1 MHTVV
6 FSNTFVILLI
16 SNIILFLVH
25 LCRCTWKWRPK
36 EGKSSDFPAICH
48 GHLLIPH
55 PIEYMASFV
64 QISATDRVKQGESS
78 VHPKHA
84 TENPS
89 FLTRTSFFFLFS
101 LLGPNSVDLSSS
113 HFFSTLNCSSPLFP
127 SPSCLLLLSH
137 RIMSFIPVGCLFL
150 LKFQLVN
157 PLCITG
163 NKGSQLFFSFNAV
176 SSERV
181 VYFWLIVVSEVIY
194 FQWTVWLSVVG
205 RMKCAKSFS
214 SLLSNKL
221 HQIVSY
227 LIEFRWIL
235 L

>member
-101 LLGPNSVDLSSS
+101 LLGPNSVDRS
-113 HFFSTLNCSSPLFP
+113 
-127 SPSCLLLLSH
+127 LLLS
-137 RIMSFIPVGCLFL
+137 FF
-150 LKFQLVN
+150 FY
-157 PLCITG
+157 
-163 NKGSQLFFSFNAV
+163 SQLFFSSISIPFLPPLVV
-176 SSERV
+176 SPHYV
-181 VYFWLIVVSEVIY
+181 VYSCWLP
-194 FQWTVWLSVVG
+194 
-205 RMKCAKSFS
+205 FS
-214 SLLSNKL
+214 S
-221 HQIVSY
+221 QVSISQSFVHHGKQGQSAF
-227 LIEFRWIL
+227 L
-235 L
+235 